1 MKNCPQRH
9 FLRFILLLRCYCKH
23 INHHRFI
30 CHVIFPNDGAEREK
44 LFVGN
49 SRLFVFQGMVESIWL
64 WINVSPF
71 IPRKQCGNVDLIMK
85 FSVLYIETSYEKYSL
100 YKQKNLCPWSF
111 LRIIGM
117 TYANINNFQEIYY
130 KYIQTYQF
138 FFGTSLKSN
147 LQNKSCIHLDSF
159 STPTLLKTQSSNH

>member
-1 MKNCPQRH
+1 MCPLSFIYKNA
-9 FLRFILLLRCYCKH
+9 LY
-23 INHHRFI
+23 
-30 CHVIFPNDGAEREK
+30 
-44 LFVGN
+44 
-49 SRLFVFQGMVESIWL
+49 
-64 WINVSPF
+64 
-71 IPRKQCGNVDLIMK
+71 IPRKQFGNVYLIMK
-85 FSVLYIETSYEKYSL
+85 FSVLYIETIYEKYSL
-100 YKQKNLCPWSF
+100 YQQKNLCPWSF

-130 KYIQTYQF
+130 KYVQTYQF